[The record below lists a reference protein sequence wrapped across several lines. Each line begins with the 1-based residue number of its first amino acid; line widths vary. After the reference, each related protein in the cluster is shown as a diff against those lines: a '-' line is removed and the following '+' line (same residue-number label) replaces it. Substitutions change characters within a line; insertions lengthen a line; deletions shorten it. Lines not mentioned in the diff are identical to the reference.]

1 MKKVIKF
8 MIAVCAAAVFTGLF
22 MISASAAVTWSLT
35 DSNTTL
41 TISGD
46 GKMTNYATKGDAPWY
61 NYRSSV
67 TKIIINSKVESVGS
81 YSFYGFTKLTSVS
94 LPDTITEIGAYAF
107 ANNPKEEAYSKIE
120 QIIIP
125 EKVTSIGN
133 SAFYG
138 CKLLKY
144 VYFNAKRCKFVGIS
158 SYPPFNG
165 CTSLS
170 NIFIGSEV
178 QWIPDYCFA
187 LTGITSINLDDNVR
201 QIGEGAFYSCTKL
214 KTVTMSYK
222 LESVGERAFR
232 GCSALT
238 NFALPKLV
246 TSIGAEAFQG
256 CTSIGSLNIPY
267 HVTQIGADAF
277 KDSNITI
284 NTTTDAYA
292 YEYCKAYGYPYT
304 TEDTVNTSS
313 LLQRVNGQLVID
325 VDFDKELTNE
335 FVHIAFY
342 SSSDKLVDYMVIP
355 ITEAKKDIYVI
366 TDDTNSAS
374 YAKVFVWDSLSSC
387 RPVSPIEKVV
397 IKRP

>member
-46 GKMTNYATKGDAPWY
+46 GNMTNYATKEDAPWY
-61 NYRSSV
+61 NYRAGIA
-67 TKIIINSKVESVGS
+67 KIVINSGVKSIGS
-81 YSFYGFTKLTSVS
+81 YSFYGCSNATSVNI
-94 LPDTITEIGAYAF
+94 PDTVTEIGAYAF
-107 ANNPKEEAYSKIE
+107 ANNTKLSTVV
-120 QIIIP
+120 IP
-125 EKVTSIGN
+125 EKVTSIEN
-133 SAFYG
+133 VAFYG
-138 CKLLKY
+138 CTSLKY
-144 VYFNAKRCKFVGIS
+144 LYFNAKRCEKAGSS
-158 SYPPFNG
+158 SYPAFYN
-165 CTSLS
+165 CTGLS
-170 NIFIGSEV
+170 TVFIGSEV

-201 QIGEGAFYSCTKL
+201 KIGEGAFYRCKNL

-222 LESVGERAFR
+222 TDTISERAFR
-232 GCSALT
+232 ECSALT
-238 NFALPKLV
+238 NFTLPKLV

-256 CTSIGSLNIPY
+256 CTSIGSLDIPY

-292 YEYCKAYGYPYT
+292 YEYCKTYGYPYT

-313 LLQRVNGQLVID
+313 LLNRVDGQLVID
-325 VDFDKELTNE
+325 VNFDKELTNE